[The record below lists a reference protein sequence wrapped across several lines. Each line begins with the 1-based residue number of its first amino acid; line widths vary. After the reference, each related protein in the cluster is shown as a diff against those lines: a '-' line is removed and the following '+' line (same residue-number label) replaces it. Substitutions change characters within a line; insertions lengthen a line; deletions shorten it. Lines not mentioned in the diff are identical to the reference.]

1 MSLFSIFDLGNYLTS
16 FCYIRYFG
24 FALQSCANFHSVRK
38 STYLTKDFKSF
49 TFFRP
54 QNELFVMILRAY
66 MTNNTHI
73 HTYIY
78 TCTYPQPQSFM
89 CSCIPKIFCRGKL
102 QKSMASVVNVA
113 EVLTRTHSCERYYKK
128 SYET

>member
-24 FALQSCANFHSVRK
+24 FALQTCADFHSVRI
-38 STYLTKDFKSF
+38 STYVTKDFKSF

-66 MTNNTHI
+66 KTNHTHTPIHMHMHTSITTHI
-73 HTYIY
+73 VIY
-78 TCTYPQPQSFM
+78 VLLHSKNLLQGQITEKYDICRTCGRGPYTNAQS
-89 CSCIPKIFCRGKL
+89 
-102 QKSMASVVNVA
+102 
-113 EVLTRTHSCERYYKK
+113 RTLL
-128 SYET
+128 